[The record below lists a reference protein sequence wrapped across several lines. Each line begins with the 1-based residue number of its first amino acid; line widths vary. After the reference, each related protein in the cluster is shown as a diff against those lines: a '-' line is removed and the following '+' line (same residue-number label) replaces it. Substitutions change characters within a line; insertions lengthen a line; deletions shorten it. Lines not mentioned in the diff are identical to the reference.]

1 MLDDLI
7 KDFKKLI
14 FDNASRFIKPE
25 VAHKEAKPLN
35 KIHLLESKDLKFT
48 PPFKGSFYNIGNYSP
63 GVATDKNHPRG
74 HNGVDLYV
82 SKDPGSP
89 IYSIA
94 NGIVSQVAD
103 TPKGGINVT
112 IKHPQGYS
120 SYYAHLAKATVKQGQ
135 TVTNDTMIGTCGSTG
150 NAMGGTAHLHLEVS
164 HQGSKINPGTL
175 FAVPKYSLDGLKK
188 KNRLL

>member
-103 TPKGGINVT
+103 TPKGGTKTTKEGTVFKGTFLNGKLCENFDVEINWKDGSNNRGHHRRVRPV
-112 IKHPQGYS
+112 IKRPG
-120 SYYAHLAKATVKQGQ
+120 AKFWPVQSQ
-135 TVTNDTMIGTCGSTG
+135 
-150 NAMGGTAHLHLEVS
+150 
-164 HQGSKINPGTL
+164 
-175 FAVPKYSLDGLKK
+175 SLKEAAIS
-188 KNRLL
+188 NW